1 MVDIDK
7 LVKDD
12 GSEQSREIF
21 WNQDLYNLEIERI
34 FGRCWLFLTHESLIP
49 KHGDFVSARMAEEE
63 SIVCRQKDD
72 SVRAFVNSCTHRG
85 NQDCH
90 AEGGNTR
97 ALVCNYH
104 G

>member
-34 FGRCWLFLTHESLIP
+34 FG
-49 KHGDFVSARMAEEE
+49 
-63 SIVCRQKDD
+63 
-72 SVRAFVNSCTHRG
+72 
-85 NQDCH
+85 
-90 AEGGNTR
+90 
-97 ALVCNYH
+97 
-104 G
+104 

>member
-49 KHGDFVSARMAEEE
+49 
-63 SIVCRQKDD
+63 
-72 SVRAFVNSCTHRG
+72 
-85 NQDCH
+85 
-90 AEGGNTR
+90 NTR
-97 ALVCNYH
+97 
-104 G
+104 